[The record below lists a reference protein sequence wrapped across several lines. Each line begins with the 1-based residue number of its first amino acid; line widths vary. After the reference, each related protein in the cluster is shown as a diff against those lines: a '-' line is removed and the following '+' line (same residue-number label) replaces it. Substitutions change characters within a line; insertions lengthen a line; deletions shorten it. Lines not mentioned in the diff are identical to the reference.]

1 MFLSETPGKTC
12 HKPGLEGSTRRLEF
26 HLEVPENQF
35 YIRSV
40 SEKGIRIGDD
50 YYNDSLVISDQQ
62 LLPDWNA
69 TSVEEINEE
78 NLRLVFEFQPEVVIV
93 GTGKTQIFLP
103 LATQAHFY
111 RRNTGFEVMST
122 DAACRTFN
130 VLVSEG
136 RRVVAAL
143 LPIIS

>member
-1 MFLSETPGKTC
+1 
-12 HKPGLEGSTRRLEF
+12 LEF
-26 HLEVPENQF
+26 HLEVPETQF

-40 SEKGIRIGDD
+40 SEKGIRISDD
-50 YYNDSLVISDQQ
+50 YYNDPLVISDQQ

-69 TSVEEINEE
+69 KSVEDIDEE
-78 NLRLVFEFQPEVVIV
+78 NLQLIFELQPEVVII
-93 GTGKTQIFLP
+93 GTGKTQVFLP

-111 RRNTGFEVMST
+111 RRNIGFEVMST